1 MVERTDGPG
10 TRQPGSAL
18 VLRLVGFLCV
28 FDLQRSPHQHPPA
41 RPHHR
46 LHLHH
51 HHHDLLFARRR
62 RRLCSTVLHS
72 PTAASAVL
80 LYAGFTTAALL
91 RPTGAAHRRRR
102 STQTLVLIDDLHS
115 FNQPLRLHF
124 SVTSSHR
131 TSTPSPPRHTL
142 PFSLTPWRIPARTPT
157 AVYRDESPYH
167 DRRRSR
173 FLRRGRRISR
183 CNSDGRCRRSA

>member
-46 LHLHH
+46 LHLHHHH

-131 TSTPSPPRHTL
+131 TSTPRHTL

>member
-51 HHHDLLFARRR
+51 HHHHDDLLFARRR

-131 TSTPSPPRHTL
+131 TSTPRHTL

>member
-46 LHLHH
+46 LHLHHHH

-124 SVTSSHR
+124 SVTSSHP
-131 TSTPSPPRHTL
+131 TSTPRHTL